1 MRSTPE
7 PTEEEEA
14 AEAEAEAEAASASK
28 ATSRIIGGVRGGRS
42 RPRPRQVKGIDRE
55 LEEARAIWKGWTLI
69 LAAGRGGPCA

>member
-7 PTEEEEA
+7 PTEEAA
-14 AEAEAEAEAASASK
+14 AEEEEAEAEAATASK

-55 LEEARAIWKGWTLI
+55 LEEARAIREGWTLS
-69 LAAGRGGPCA
+69 LAAGRGGP